1 MSLCKTDANGQ
12 NGSSMIDLH
21 THSTA
26 SDGALAPRALVE
38 KAASEG
44 LTALALTDHDSL
56 DGLAEAGA
64 AAQALGLRFIP
75 GIEIEIAFEPGEFH
89 LLGLDLLDIR
99 QPLRDAAGM
108 LATSREERNRAVIE
122 LLRADG
128 VDLDYEELRAR
139 AGTGMIGR
147 PHIAEL
153 LVAKRIVKNKQAAF
167 DRYLAKGRPYY
178 VRKACM
184 ELPDA
189 IRVVQES
196 GGLAFVA
203 HPMSLFASWKR
214 LRSLFEEW
222 KALGVDGIEAWHP
235 TARLVDCTRLDTL
248 AREFGFRVSAGSDY
262 HGAVRPDRRLGHTVG
277 NKPISETYLS
287 CLTR

>member
-1 MSLCKTDANGQ
+1 
-12 NGSSMIDLH
+12 MIDLH

-26 SDGALAPRALVE
+26 SDGALTPHALVE
-38 KAASEG
+38 KAAAEG

-75 GIEIEIAFEPGEFH
+75 GIEIEISFEPGEFH
-89 LLGLDLLDIR
+89 LLGLDFLDIK

-108 LATSREERNRAVIE
+108 LAASREERNRTVVE
-122 LLRADG
+122 LLQSDG
-128 VDLDYEELRAR
+128 VAIRYDELRAQ

-147 PHIAEL
+147 PHIAGL
-153 LVAKRIVKNKQAAF
+153 LVAKHVVKNKQAAF

-184 ELPDA
+184 ELSEA
-189 IRVVQES
+189 IRVVHES

-214 LRSLFEEW
+214 LRILFDEW

-235 TARLVDCTRLDTL
+235 TARLVDCTRLDVM
-248 AREFGFRVSAGSDY
+248 ARESGFRVSAGSDY
-262 HGAVRPDRRLGHTVG
+262 HGAVRPDRRLGHTVA
-277 NKPISETYLS
+277 NRPISETYLS

>member
-1 MSLCKTDANGQ
+1 
-12 NGSSMIDLH
+12 MIDLH

-26 SDGALAPRALVE
+26 SDGALSPSALVE
-38 KAASEG
+38 KAVSSG

-56 DGLAEAGA
+56 DGLVEAGGA
-64 AAQALGLRFIP
+64 ASRAGIRFVP

-89 LLGLDLLDIR
+89 LLGLDLVDIKD
-99 QPLRDAAGM
+99 PLRAAATR
-108 LATSREERNRAVIE
+108 LAASREDRNRAVVD
-122 LLRADG
+122 LLRADD
-128 VDLDYEELRAR
+128 VDIDYGELRAL

-153 LVAKRIVKNKQAAF
+153 LVSKRVVRTKQAAF
-167 DRYLAKGRPYY
+167 DKYLAKGRPYY
-178 VRKACM
+178 VRKACI
-184 ELPDA
+184 ELPEA
-189 IRVVQES
+189 IRVVRDS

-222 KALGVDGIEAWHP
+222 KELGIDGIEAWHP
-235 TARLVDCTRLDTL
+235 TARLVDCTRLDAM

-262 HGAVRPDRRLGHTVG
+262 HGAVRPDRRLGHTAG
-277 NKPISETYLS
+277 NRPIGEEFLA
-287 CLTR
+287 CLDR

>member
-1 MSLCKTDANGQ
+1 
-12 NGSSMIDLH
+12 MIDLH

-26 SDGALAPRALVE
+26 SDGALTPRALVE
-38 KAASEG
+38 KAAAEG

-56 DGLAEAGA
+56 DGLAEAGV
-64 AAQALGLRFIP
+64 AAQVLGLRFIR

-89 LLGLDLLDIR
+89 LLGLDLLDIK
-99 QPLRDAAGM
+99 QPLRSAAAL
-108 LATSREERNRAVIE
+108 LATSREDRNRAVVE
-122 LLRADG
+122 LFRADG
-128 VDLDYEELRAR
+128 VDISYEELRVR

-153 LVAKRIVKNKQAAF
+153 LVAKRVVKNKQAAF

-178 VRKACM
+178 LRKACM
-184 ELPDA
+184 ELSEA

-235 TARLVDCTRLDTL
+235 TARLVDCTRLDAL

-277 NKPISETYLS
+277 NKPISETYLA
-287 CLTR
+287 CLER